1 MKKSKNTWRVGGI
14 LIDPLNLMN
23 KQKTWHFSKI
33 NMYPRVPHAI
43 LYLFD
48 KDDLA
53 SLYTIYKAQLIQS
66 R

>member
-14 LIDPLNLMN
+14 LN

-43 LYLFD
+43 YLFD
-48 KDDLA
+48 KDDLV
-53 SLYTIYKAQLIQS
+53 SLHTIYKAQLIQS
-66 R
+66 A